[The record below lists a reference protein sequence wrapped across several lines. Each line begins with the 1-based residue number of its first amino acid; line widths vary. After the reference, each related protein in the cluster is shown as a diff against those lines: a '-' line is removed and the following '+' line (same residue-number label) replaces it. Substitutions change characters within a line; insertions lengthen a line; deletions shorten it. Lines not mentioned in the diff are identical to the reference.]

1 MKNRTSNIHVIRCAT
16 LFMVVVTCQFAG
28 CQTATHATAKQE
40 ANQQWN
46 RVRADIKLQLAQQ
59 QYDSG
64 LFHEVIITAT
74 EAISHYPENT
84 HAYVLLVNANLE
96 LDKPATALKV
106 IEATQQME
114 ILSADLIYAEGVILE
129 QRDKYKQ
136 ALSKYSEAF
145 QLDSSQIDYLIAQAE
160 CLVDLNRKEEAIK
173 LLDENGHKLDENGA
187 VLLLSAH
194 IASIMG
200 NIEDAIKRYRKA
212 MVSFQDD
219 PMLAGELG
227 LLLTQTNHCDEAIP
241 LLQPLIDMQDADDA
255 EHGAI
260 RRALAGCYLTKGDAQ
275 KAYSVLHQ
283 YVFVHTQDTSAQ
295 LLHAKSAIASD
306 DLITALQCVDRAK
319 LYRPY
324 HMELWLIQAT
334 IQWKRGEYDR
344 AATTLIDLL
353 ANTPED
359 VEALCLM
366 AEVLRSKNQLI
377 SAKGYFQQALKVD
390 PQCIWAKIG
399 LKSLK
404 QVRRKIHE
412 KRSTK
417 LTSSAEVDS
426 QP

>member
-1 MKNRTSNIHVIRCAT
+1 MKNCISIIHVTRYVN
-16 LFMVVVTCQFAG
+16 LFMVVVLFSIAG
-28 CQTATHATAKQE
+28 CQTMTHAIAKQE

-46 RVRADIKLQLAQQ
+46 RVRANFKLQLAQQ
-59 QYDSG
+59 QYNSG
-64 LFHEVIITAT
+64 LFTEVVISAT
-74 EAISHYPENT
+74 EAISLHPENT

-106 IEATQQME
+106 IEATQQMG

-129 QRDKYKQ
+129 QRDQTKQ
-136 ALSKYSEAF
+136 ALSKYTHAF
-145 QLDSSQIDYLIAQAE
+145 QLDSSQIDFLIARAE
-160 CLVDLNRKEEAIK
+160 CLVALNRKEEAIS
-173 LLDENGHKLDENGA
+173 LLDENVHNLDENGA

-194 IASIMG
+194 IASTMG
-200 NIEDAIKRYRKA
+200 NVDDAIQRYRRA
-212 MVSFQDD
+212 MVSLGDN
-219 PMLAGELG
+219 PLLVGELG
-227 LLLTQTNHCDEAIP
+227 LLLTQTNHCDEAIT
-241 LLQPLIDMQDADDA
+241 LLQPLIDMQEIDDT

-260 RRALAGCYLTKGDAQ
+260 RRALAGCYLTKGDSQ

-283 YVFVHTQDTSAQ
+283 YVSVHPQDTSAQ
-295 LLHAKSAIASD
+295 LLHAKSAIASN
-306 DLITALQCVDRAK
+306 DLITALQCVDRAQ
-319 LYRPY
+319 LHQPH

-353 ANTPED
+353 TNRPED

-366 AEVLRSKNQLI
+366 AEVLRSKQQY
-377 SAKGYFQQALKVD
+377 SGAKGYFQQALKVD

-404 QVRRKIHE
+404 QVRRTIHE
-412 KRSTK
+412 KRSAK
-417 LTSSAEVDS
+417 LTSTAEIDS

>member
-1 MKNRTSNIHVIRCAT
+1 MKNRTTLIHIKRCAI
-16 LFMVVVTCQFAG
+16 LFMVIMLCNITG
-28 CQTATHATAKQE
+28 CQTTTHATAKQE

-46 RVRADIKLQLAQQ
+46 RVRADIKVQLAQQ

-64 LFHEVIITAT
+64 LFHEVVTTAT
-74 EAISHYPENT
+74 EAISLHPENT
-84 HAYVLLVNANLE
+84 QAYVLVANAYLE

-114 ILSADLIYAEGVILE
+114 IQSADLIYAEGVILE
-129 QRDKYKQ
+129 QRDQIKQ
-136 ALSKYSEAF
+136 ALSKYTHAF
-145 QLDSSQIDYLIAQAE
+145 QLDSSQVDFLIAQAE
-160 CLVDLNRKEEAIK
+160 CLVTLNRKEEAIK
-173 LLDENGHKLDENGA
+173 LLDENGYKLDENGA

-200 NIEDAIKRYRKA
+200 NVEDAIHRYRKA
-212 MVSFQDD
+212 MVSLGDD
-219 PMLAGELG
+219 PLLAGELG
-227 LLLTQTNHCDEAIP
+227 LLLTQTNQCDEAIP
-241 LLQPLIDMQDADDA
+241 LLQPLIDMQEMDDT

-260 RRALAGCYLTKGDAQ
+260 RRALAGCYLTKGDSQ

-306 DLITALQCVDRAK
+306 DMITALQCVNRAK
-319 LYRPY
+319 LHRPY

-366 AEVLRSKNQLI
+366 AEVFRSKNQFS
-377 SAKGYFQQALKVD
+377 SAIGYFQQALKVD
-390 PQCIWAKIG
+390 PQCLWAKIG

-417 LTSSAEVDS
+417 LTSTAEVDS